1 MWNKRLTSSTIFCI
15 GMFSLLVQALLFRD
29 FLSVFDGSEISTGL
43 FLFAWLLWICAGAL
57 LAWLPPVSRHAGR
70 CFVYLLL
77 LYPFLF
83 ILEKYLLLNT
93 RQLLGVAEYEL
104 IPLGKLTIA
113 AVLFAAPVSLITGA
127 LFVSAVKWVEGG
139 PVPVAG
145 VYVIEALGSFGGA
158 LAVTVMLA
166 AGIADETI
174 FLLAAA
180 VTSGVLGLNI
190 FRAGESRDGI
200 CRKIPYLAALAVA
213 IIALIA
219 AASGFGNLW
228 QRTIDKQQWS
238 KMLPGGEYAGS
249 FSTPQAKYLC
259 GDYSGSFT
267 VLCWNSVYE
276 NLTDRESA
284 LQCAAL
290 NLAQQPAT
298 ERILVIGPGTFNLSR
313 TFCGIK
319 SIKQVV
325 WLDPD
330 PDYAGALLQRL
341 PEQFRAIPAQMTIP
355 GIEIKDYLRTAKEK
369 FDLVILRFPVPSSL
383 SLNRYFSR
391 EFYQL
396 VTRVMTGSGIV
407 SASFQGGE
415 NYLSPE
421 IAFLGGSLL
430 LNLQQIFPH
439 IALMPGENSCF
450 WASFKPGKVSDSASL
465 LEKRLSGIAY
475 FSAIFPPQYLQT
487 VFDPLRVD
495 LQKSKY
501 QEAAANLRKQRL
513 SSSDSNPL
521 ACLFTMVFSIK
532 KLGGTQLPA
541 ATITFYSRDILPVC
555 VIVLAL
561 YGLLRLVL
569 RGFMRRKQ
577 HYPAV
582 RSYLEG
588 DIAASGFDVLFMLFF
603 VSVIAM
609 ALNIWL
615 MFAFQMDKGSLFLYF
630 GLVNAFFMLGLFCGG
645 RLTDFLQNRG
655 HGRYCSFLSAALGFI
670 IFLLLVRYLCCGSLP
685 VWLFALLFLGTGFF
699 SGTYLPRAA
708 WIFKQRGRGDTASAA
723 LLETLDNIG
732 GAVGGIITAVIL
744 LPLLG
749 TDKLLLL
756 AIASLLMLLAV
767 AYRRP
772 VRDTPDGK

>member
-1 MWNKRLTSSTIFCI
+1 MREKLLASSTIFCI
-15 GMFSLLVQALLFRD
+15 GMFSLLAQALLFRD

-43 FLFAWLLWICAGAL
+43 FLFAWLLWICIGAL
-57 LAWLPPVSRHAGR
+57 AAWLPPVYKPAGR
-70 CFVYLLL
+70 GFVYLLL
-77 LYPFLF
+77 LYPFAF
-83 ILEKYLLLNT
+83 VLEKYLLLNA

-104 IPLGKLTIA
+104 IPLGKLALA
-113 AVLFAAPVSLITGA
+113 AVFFAAPVSLITGA
-127 LFVSAVKWVEGG
+127 LFVSAAGWIKQG
-139 PVPVAG
+139 PVPTAK

-190 FRAGESRDGI
+190 LRTEEKCGVSR
-200 CRKIPYLAALAVA
+200 KLAYLAALAIAVA
-213 IIALIA
+213 ALTA
-219 AASGFGNLW
+219 AAAGFGNYW
-228 QRTIDKQQWS
+228 QRTIDKRQWS
-238 KMLPGGEYAGS
+238 RMLPGGEYAGS

-259 GDYSGSFT
+259 GDYSGSYT

-290 NLAQQPAT
+290 NLAQQPAA

-319 SIKQVV
+319 SIRQVV

-330 PDYAGALLQRL
+330 PDYAKALPQRL
-341 PEQFRAIPAQMTIP
+341 PEQFRTIPAQMKIP
-355 GIEIKDYLRTAKEK
+355 GVEIKDYLRTANDK
-369 FDLVILRFPVPSSL
+369 FDLAILRFPAPSSL
-383 SLNRYFSR
+383 GLNRYFSR

-396 VTRVMTGSGIV
+396 VSRVMTESGIV
-407 SASFQGGE
+407 SVSFQGGE
-415 NYLSPE
+415 NYLSRE

-430 LNLQQIFPH
+430 LNLQQVFPD
-439 IALMPGENSCF
+439 IALMPGGNSCF
-450 WASFKPGKVSDSASL
+450 WAAFKAGKVSDSAPA
-465 LEKRLSGIAY
+465 LEKRLSGIPC

-487 VFDPLRVD
+487 VFDPMRVD

-501 QEAAANLRKQRL
+501 LETAANLRQQRL

-521 ACLFTMVFSIK
+521 ACLFSLIFSIK
-532 KLGGTQLPA
+532 KLGGAQLPA
-541 ATITFYSRDILPVC
+541 AAITFYSRDILPAC
-555 VIVLAL
+555 VIALAL
-561 YGLLRLVL
+561 YAMLRLAL
-569 RGFMRRKQ
+569 RCFMRRKQ
-577 HYPAV
+577 SCPAAL
-582 RSYLEG
+582 SYLEG
-588 DIAASGFDVLFMLFF
+588 DIAAGGFDVLFILFF
-603 VSVIAM
+603 ISAVAM
-609 ALNIWL
+609 TINIWL
-615 MFAFQMDKGSLFLYF
+615 MFAFQMDKGSIFLYF

-655 HGRYCSFLSAALGFI
+655 QGRYCSFASASSGFI
-670 IFLLLVRYLCCGSLP
+670 IFLLLLRHISCGSLP
-685 VWLFALLFLGTGFF
+685 VWIFALLFLGTGFF
-699 SGTYLPRAA
+699 SGTCLPRAA
-708 WIFKQRGRGDTASAA
+708 YIFKQRGHGDAASAA

-732 GAVGGIITAVIL
+732 GAIGGIVAAVIL

-756 AIASLLMLLAV
+756 AIATMLMLLAV
-767 AYRRP
+767 AFRKP
-772 VRDTPDGK
+772 GKERSAGK

>member
-1 MWNKRLTSSTIFCI
+1 MWNKQLTSSTVFCI

-43 FLFAWLLWICAGAL
+43 FLFAWLLWVCIGAL
-57 LAWLPPVSRHAGR
+57 IAWLPPASKYARL
-70 CFVYLLL
+70 CFVCLLL
-77 LYPFLF
+77 LYPFAF

-104 IPLGKLTIA
+104 IPLGKLTVA

-127 LFVSAVKWVEGG
+127 LFVSAVKWVEHG
-139 PVPVAG
+139 PVPAAK

-166 AGIADETI
+166 AGVADETI
-174 FLLAAA
+174 FLLATA
-180 VTSGVLGLNI
+180 VTSGVLGLNC
-190 FRAGESRDGI
+190 FRVEENRSGRL
-200 CRKIPYLAALAVA
+200 PYLAALAIAV
-213 IIALIA
+213 IALIA
-219 AASGFGNLW
+219 AVFGFGNFW
-228 QRTIDKQQWS
+228 QRTENQKQWS
-238 KMLPGGEYAGS
+238 RMLPGGEYGGC

-259 GDYSGSFT
+259 GNYSGSFT

-276 NLTDRESA
+276 NLTDSESA

-290 NLAQQPAT
+290 NLAQQPAA

-313 TFCGIK
+313 TFCEIK
-319 SIKQVV
+319 SVRQVV

-330 PDYAGALLQRL
+330 PDYAQALLRRL
-341 PEQFRAIPAQMTIP
+341 PKQFQTIPAQMKIP
-355 GIEIKDYLRTAKEK
+355 GVEIKDYLRSANEK
-369 FDLVILRFPVPSSL
+369 FDLVILRFPAPSSL
-383 SLNRYFSR
+383 SLNRYFSK

-396 VTRVMTGSGIV
+396 VSRVLNESGIV

-430 LNLQQIFPH
+430 LNLQQVFSSV
-439 IALMPGENSCF
+439 ALMPGENSCF
-450 WASFKPGKVSDSASL
+450 WAAANTGKVSDSAPL
-465 LEKRLSGIAY
+465 LQKRLSGISY
-475 FSAIFPPQYLQT
+475 FSTIFPPQYLET

-495 LQKSKY
+495 LQMTKY
-501 QEAAANLRKQRL
+501 RETAGNLRRQRL

-532 KLGGTQLPA
+532 KLGGAQLPA
-541 ATITFYSRDILPVC
+541 AAITFYSRDILPVC
-555 VIVLAL
+555 IIVLAL
-561 YGLLRLVL
+561 YGLSRIALRW
-569 RGFMRRKQ
+569 FMRRKQ
-577 HYPAV
+577 PRPSSSH
-582 RSYLEG
+582 LEG
-588 DIAASGFDVLFMLFF
+588 DIAANSFDVLFILFF
-603 VSVIAM
+603 ISIIAM
-609 ALNIWL
+609 AINIWL
-615 MFAFQMDKGSLFLYF
+615 MFAFQMDKGSIFLYF

-655 HGRYCSFLSAALGFI
+655 QGRYCSFVSASLGFI
-670 IFLLLVRYLCCGSLP
+670 IFLLLLRHLPGGSLP
-685 VWLFALLFLGTGFF
+685 VWIFALLFLGTGFF

-708 WIFKQRGRGDTASAA
+708 YIFKQRGHGDTASAA

-756 AIASLLMLLAV
+756 AIAAMLMLLAV
-767 AYRRP
+767 AY
-772 VRDTPDGK
+772 GKPGKKI